1 MIRNPLKVQRR
12 EREEMRRNPYMIDVN
27 RERNCY
33 SCGEFGH
40 LAWNCR
46 RQEIMGQKR
55 RIEYEDN

>member
-40 LAWNCR
+40 LA
-46 RQEIMGQKR
+46 
-55 RIEYEDN
+55 